1 MSKITV
7 QLSEN
12 DVLAFLLR
20 NYDESE
26 KQNTK
31 KYYTR
36 FFSSL
41 FLMILAFYF
50 LFTGHRIQA
59 IIFSILAVFWFFI
72 VPYYLRSAV
81 KRVYKNHVKNNM
93 GMILNK
99 PITYELVEKGINAKY
114 DLEEATYF
122 YESIAGVSRAG
133 RNVYIH
139 HTGKVPL
146 IIPYRDN
153 TADRDSFI
161 ASLEERLKQL
171 NEKNAGREHSVPAD
185 RQNGPAMHD

>member
-1 MSKITV
+1 MPCVHEEMMSKIIV

-26 KQNTK
+26 KQNSK

-36 FFSSL
+36 FFLSL
-41 FLMILAFYF
+41 FFMILAFYF
-50 LFTGHRIQA
+50 LYTGHRIQA
-59 IIFSILAVFWFFI
+59 IMFSILAVFWFFI
-72 VPYYLRSAV
+72 VPFYLRSAV
-81 KRVYKNHVKNNM
+81 KRVYKDHVKNKM
-93 GMILNK
+93 GMIINK
-99 PITYELVEKGINAKY
+99 PITYELVEKGVNAKY

-133 RNVYIH
+133 RNVYINH
-139 HTGKVPL
+139 AGKVPL
-146 IIPYRDN
+146 IIPYRDDKSN
-153 TADRDSFI
+153 IDGFI

-171 NEKNAGREHSVPAD
+171 NEKKAD
-185 RQNGPAMHD
+185 RDNSVFS